1 MNASHLPAIDK
12 LCPECGR
19 PLAIRTNTKNHSQF
33 LGCTGYPECSHTE
46 AIPETLRL
54 RLLGHPELPLFEAA
68 PAPVVWGRTRQGKRC
83 PYNVV
88 EGQPTQESHFLN
100 CPHSRA
106 WSKS

>member
-46 AIPETLRL
+46 AIPEITAGPAERRL
-54 RLLGHPELPLFEAA
+54 SGVAR
-68 PAPVVWGRTRQGKRC
+68 GKASGAHTTSSRGN
-83 PYNVV
+83 PRKN
-88 EGQPTQESHFLN
+88 PTS
-100 CPHSRA
+100 
-106 WSKS
+106 